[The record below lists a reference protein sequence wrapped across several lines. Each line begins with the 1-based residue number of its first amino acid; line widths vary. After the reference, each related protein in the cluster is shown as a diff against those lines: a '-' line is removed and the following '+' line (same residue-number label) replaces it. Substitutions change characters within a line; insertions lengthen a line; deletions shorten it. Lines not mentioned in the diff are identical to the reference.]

1 MSEKAPFG
9 EDETVSKLNSEP
21 KRKPKLK
28 HKVRRVEAWLPV
40 KERKL
45 ALLLN
50 ELESFDFKDQEQAWQ
65 EIQELIAKRRRR
77 VNRV

>member
-50 ELESFDFKDQEQAWQ
+50 ELSGSDFEDEVKAQE
-65 EIQELIAKRRRR
+65 EIEKLVKAKSD
-77 VNRV
+77 